1 MAVVRGRS
9 VTSRAMPVVALN
21 GINLSYQVEG
31 DGDLV
36 VLVMGTGSPGRVWHA
51 HQVPALRKAGFRVA
65 TVDNR
70 GIPPTDECA
79 SGMVIEDLVGDV
91 AALISELGGR
101 AHVVGTSMGA
111 RVTQELALARPDLV
125 SKAVMLATAGRNDAV
140 QNALSQGERALH
152 DQGIT
157 LPPRYYAAVNA
168 VLNLSPA
175 TLRDQVG
182 VRDWLDVFEY
192 TGSAVSKG
200 VRAQMEMNEFDNRLA
215 AYRAIS
221 VPCLVVGFA
230 DDRVLPPHLARE
242 VADAIPGARYEEVA
256 DAGHFGF
263 LEQPAAVNRLLVDFL
278 KG

>member
-1 MAVVRGRS
+1 
-9 VTSRAMPVVALN
+9 MPVVALN
-21 GINLSYQVEG
+21 GINLSYQVDGE
-31 DGDLV
+31 GDLV
-36 VLVMGTGSPGRVWHA
+36 VMVMGTGSPGRVWHA
-51 HQVPALRKAGFRVA
+51 HQVPALRAAGFRVA

-79 SGMVIEDLVGDV
+79 SGMVIGDLVGDT
-91 AALISELGGR
+91 AALIESLGGR

-125 SKAVMLATAGRNDAV
+125 SKAVMLATTGRNDAV
-140 QNALSQGERALH
+140 QTSLSRGEKALH

-157 LPPRYYAAVNA
+157 LPERYYAAVNA

-175 TLRDQVG
+175 TLRDPMRAQ
-182 VRDWLDVFEY
+182 DWLDIFEF
-192 TGSAVSKG
+192 TGSGISKG
-200 VRAQMEMNEFDNRLA
+200 VRAQMEMNEFENRLD
-215 AYRAIS
+215 AYRAIT

-230 DDRVLPPHLARE
+230 DDRVLPAHLARE

-263 LEQPAAVNRLLVDFL
+263 LEQPAAVNRLLVEFL
-278 KG
+278 TS

>member
-1 MAVVRGRS
+1 
-9 VTSRAMPVVALN
+9 MPVVALN
-21 GINLSYQVEG
+21 GINLSYQVDGE
-31 DGDLV
+31 GDLV
-36 VLVMGTGSPGRVWHA
+36 VMVMGTGSPGRVWQA
-51 HQVPALRKAGFRVA
+51 HQAPALRKAGFRVA

-79 SGMVIEDLVGDV
+79 SGMVIADLVGDV
-91 AALISELGGR
+91 AALIGSLGGR

-125 SKAVMLATAGRNDAV
+125 SKAVMMATAGRNDTV
-140 QNALSQGERALH
+140 QTALSQGERALH

-157 LPPRYYAAVNA
+157 LPSRYFAAVNA

-175 TLRDQVG
+175 TLRDPVG
-182 VRDWLDVFEY
+182 ARDWLDVFEF
-192 TGSAVSKG
+192 TGSSVSEG
-200 VRAQMEMNEFDNRLA
+200 VRAQMEMSQFEDRLD
-215 AYRAIS
+215 AYRAIT

-230 DDRVLPPHLARE
+230 DDRVLPAYLARE

-256 DAGHFGF
+256 DAGHYGF

-278 KG
+278 RG